1 MRQSRGL
8 NGDVIEVIVTLS
20 FSLLIMNGTNL
31 LRVPPG
37 EYLIDFD
44 LIFDRNPGISIST
57 KIKIKIKIN
66 SMGQEQRGR
75 FYI

>member
-37 EYLIDFD
+37 ECLIDSD

-57 KIKIKIKIN
+57 KIKIKIN

-75 FYI
+75 FCI